1 MAPRRDDERR
11 GRLPEHLQAEA
22 DRRRDW
28 LRSQARPEDQ
38 ERWSPDAA
46 RATRGPRSKKSL

>member
-11 GRLPEHLQAEA
+11 SRLPEHLQAEA
-22 DRRRDW
+22 IRRRDW

-38 ERWSPDAA
+38 DRWTAADA
-46 RATRGPRSKKSL
+46 RATRGPRN